1 MTNVISHPIDVVKTR
16 LQVSGEG
23 TRNYK
28 ALGIGGTVNVIFVE
42 EGKTFFQFHHCC
54 CGSTFIII
62 YGFLPSKV
70 FPLSGKE
77 LEPHGFVK
85 LRIHRC
91 D

>member
-42 EGKTFFQFHHCC
+42 EGKTFFH
-54 CGSTFIII
+54 STIVVAQLSLLYMVFSHQRCFR
-62 YGFLPSKV
+62 FLERNWSRMA
-70 FPLSGKE
+70 S
-77 LEPHGFVK
+77 
-85 LRIHRC
+85 
-91 D
+91 